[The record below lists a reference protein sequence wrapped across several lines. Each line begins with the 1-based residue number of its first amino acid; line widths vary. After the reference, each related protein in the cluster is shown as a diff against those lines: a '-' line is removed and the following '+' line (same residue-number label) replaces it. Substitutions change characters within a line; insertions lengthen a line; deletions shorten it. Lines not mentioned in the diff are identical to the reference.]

1 MNSNWAPLFVAGSL
15 LVLTTDIA
23 AQEQAVLGQGN
34 VSCGSWLNDRKGDD
48 TDASSRIAWVLGY
61 VTAFNQYESKPAG
74 DVSGAKGTEE
84 IMAWID
90 KLWPTSAII
99 LGRQLLV
106 NEFRHNLNQFH
117 PRSIPSGQHAAEDA
131 RRWSKAKTG
140 ERQGGAP
147 FQRASISKSR
157 LTVGAERLAGEPFQ
171 IVDQPI
177 PSAAHQA
184 PPCKP
189 LQNP

>member
-15 LVLTTDIA
+15 IVLTTDIA

-61 VTAFNQYESKPAG
+61 VTAFNQYGSKPAG

-90 KLWPTSAII
+90 NYCGRHRSDNLYRASAA
-99 LGRQLLV
+99 LV
-106 NEFRHNLNQFH
+106 DEFRHKLG
-117 PRSIPSGQHAAEDA
+117 R
-131 RRWSKAKTG
+131 
-140 ERQGGAP
+140 
-147 FQRASISKSR
+147 
-157 LTVGAERLAGEPFQ
+157 
-171 IVDQPI
+171 
-177 PSAAHQA
+177 
-184 PPCKP
+184 
-189 LQNP
+189 

>member
-90 KLWPTSAII
+90 NYCGRHPSDNLYRASAA
-99 LGRQLLV
+99 LV
-106 NEFRHNLNQFH
+106 DEFRHKLG
-117 PRSIPSGQHAAEDA
+117 R
-131 RRWSKAKTG
+131 
-140 ERQGGAP
+140 
-147 FQRASISKSR
+147 
-157 LTVGAERLAGEPFQ
+157 
-171 IVDQPI
+171 
-177 PSAAHQA
+177 
-184 PPCKP
+184 
-189 LQNP
+189 

>member
-34 VSCGSWLNDRKGDD
+34 VS
-48 TDASSRIAWVLGY
+48 Y

-90 KLWPTSAII
+90 NYCGRHPSDNLYRASAA
-99 LGRQLLV
+99 LV
-106 NEFRHNLNQFH
+106 DEFRHKLG
-117 PRSIPSGQHAAEDA
+117 R
-131 RRWSKAKTG
+131 
-140 ERQGGAP
+140 
-147 FQRASISKSR
+147 
-157 LTVGAERLAGEPFQ
+157 
-171 IVDQPI
+171 
-177 PSAAHQA
+177 
-184 PPCKP
+184 
-189 LQNP
+189 

>member
-90 KLWPTSAII
+90 NYCGRHPSDNLYRASAA
-99 LGRQLLV
+99 LV
-106 NEFRHNLNQFH
+106 DNSDISSDASSDYGQYRVDCRFRGHH
-117 PRSIPSGQHAAEDA
+117 PPSHPSPKDRSILHKNTS
-131 RRWSKAKTG
+131 
-140 ERQGGAP
+140 
-147 FQRASISKSR
+147 SR
-157 LTVGAERLAGEPFQ
+157 
-171 IVDQPI
+171 
-177 PSAAHQA
+177 
-184 PPCKP
+184 
-189 LQNP
+189 